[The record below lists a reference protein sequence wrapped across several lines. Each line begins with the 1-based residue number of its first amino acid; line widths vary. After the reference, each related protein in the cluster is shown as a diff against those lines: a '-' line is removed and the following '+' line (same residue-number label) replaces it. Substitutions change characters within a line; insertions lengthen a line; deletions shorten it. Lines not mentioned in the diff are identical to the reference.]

1 MSQKCFN
8 GSLFSASITRS
19 SSTEMINSGHVF
31 ILFAIGNGANAHLIH
46 NIFGRGVAN
55 GRGGAVGTC
64 PPGVTKN
71 VYFMQVLTKNL

>member
-1 MSQKCFN
+1 
-8 GSLFSASITRS
+8 
-19 SSTEMINSGHVF
+19 MINSGHVF

-55 GRGGAVGTC
+55 GRGAAGGTC

-71 VYFMQVLTKNL
+71 VYFMQVLAKNL